1 MLDYTKIKLQSDQL
15 DVNSVQNN
23 LKDKY
28 VQNEVNNYQYMNNV
42 EITHSDE
49 LQYIDLRIKC
59 LSIFE
64 KIKHITR
71 NINPPLFDKLTIE
84 DLMELLDPEFVPKM
98 EQIHF

>member
-1 MLDYTKIKLQSDQL
+1 MNYSYTE
-15 DVNSVQNN
+15 NN
-23 LKDKY
+23 LKDNQ
-28 VQNEVNNYQYMNNV
+28 VENEV

-84 DLMELLDPEFVPKM
+84 DLMELLDPEFIPKM

>member
-1 MLDYTKIKLQSDQL
+1 MLDYTKIKLQSNQL
-15 DVNSVQNN
+15 DSNSSSMNYSYTENN
-23 LKDKY
+23 LKDNQ
-28 VQNEVNNYQYMNNV
+28 VENEV

>member
-23 LKDKY
+23 LKDKH
-28 VQNEVNNYQYMNNV
+28 EVNNYQYTNMNNL

>member
-1 MLDYTKIKLQSDQL
+1 MLDYTKIKLQSNQL
-15 DVNSVQNN
+15 DSNSSSMNYSYTENN
-23 LKDKY
+23 LKDNQ
-28 VQNEVNNYQYMNNV
+28 VENEV

-84 DLMELLDPEFVPKM
+84 DLMELLDPEFIPKM